1 MYIVQLLERLLTL
14 RILHKI
20 NNILY
25 VRLLKISFAKTANL
39 WTATANVYLQGHGG
53 HSYFTKM
60 VHLTLETKTNHS
72 THTETK

>member
-25 VRLLKISFAKTANL
+25 VRLLKMSFAKTANL
-39 WTATANVYLQGHGG
+39 WTATANVYLKGHGG
-53 HSYFTKM
+53 HFVFHKNGSFNFRDKNKS
-60 VHLTLETKTNHS
+60 LN
-72 THTETK
+72 TH